1 MKWVIEQER
10 IAGCN
15 RTILEF
21 DRMRDDLVFPI
32 FLYNASK
39 LLIKFSY
46 YPHFA
51 MMTALE
57 INEKAV
63 HADVLHNNL
72 NRVISVQFDS
82 MAV

>member
-1 MKWVIEQER
+1 
-10 IAGCN
+10 
-15 RTILEF
+15 
-21 DRMRDDLVFPI
+21 
-32 FLYNASK
+32 
-39 LLIKFSY
+39 
-46 YPHFA
+46 